1 MSVTAHVTAGEACS
15 GQLPAAASGFAWH
28 RLAQDL
34 LNHPNRGKI
43 VAGAVAAIVLLVAFA
58 IHQASVNKS
67 LPPTAATRGR
77 AGELDD
83 AFDDDE
89 LPDVF
94 VNLAIPSELDLSG
107 GLRVPP
113 EYLLKDDKGG
123 KAVKDGRPEQVSE
136 SKRPPRA
143 PRPRL
148 AATAPG
154 AAMPEWLQPMSRG
167 LVIPEHLSLRSESAV
182 DPDALEHLKWSDLA
196 PDQQQW
202 FRGRARLE
210 LEILVRALD
219 LLAQTPVVLGRSQV
233 GRDAAFLIYIETM
246 KLRKLHR
253 LLAQASLP
261 EETPGLVQ
269 RGLRRAALLF
279 VQLGYSAPDLSEGLQ
294 AR

>member
-1 MSVTAHVTAGEACS
+1 MSVTAHVTAGQAGS
-15 GQLPAAASGFAWH
+15 GQLPATANRFAWH
-28 RLAQDL
+28 RLAEDL
-34 LNHPNRGKI
+34 LNHPSFRKT
-43 VAGAVAAIVLLVAFA
+43 AVAAAVATALLLAFA
-58 IHQASVNKS
+58 IHQAAVNKS
-67 LPPTAATRGR
+67 LPPIAATRGR

-83 AFDDDE
+83 ALDDDE

-113 EYLLKDDKGG
+113 EYLLKEDKGG
-123 KAVKDGRPEQVSE
+123 KAVKDGRAEPAPE
-136 SKRPPRA
+136 SKRA
-143 PRPRL
+143 QRPRL
-148 AATAPG
+148 AASAQG

-210 LEILVRALD
+210 LEIMVRALD

-233 GRDAAFLIYIETM
+233 GRDATFIIYIETM

-279 VQLGYSAPDLSEGLQ
+279 VQLGYSPPDLSEGLQ